1 MNNRRRFI
9 TLVPFAGATLL
20 AACSKEAATPSAT
33 PAPAPPAP
41 APAPSPAMPAPAP
54 AMAPA
59 PSPAGTDPA
68 AASGANLPLLQES
81 DPAAV
86 GLGYVA
92 VASRTDSTKY
102 KNYAAGQACGNCSL
116 FAGKAGDAQGPCPL
130 FAGKQVLATGW
141 CSAYVKK
148 AG

>member
-9 TLVPFAGATLL
+9 TLVPFAGAALL
-20 AACSKEAATPSAT
+20 AACSKEAATTDAT
-33 PAPAPPAP
+33 PAPAPA
-41 APAPSPAMPAPAP
+41 PAMPAPVT
-54 AMAPA
+54 APA
-59 PSPAGTDPA
+59 PSSTDTDPA
-68 AASGANLPLLQES
+68 AVSGAQLPLLEES

-92 VASRTDSTKY
+92 VASRADSTKY
-102 KNYAAGQACGNCSL
+102 KNYTAGQACDNCSL
-116 FAGKAGDAQGPCPL
+116 FAGKAGDTQAPCPL